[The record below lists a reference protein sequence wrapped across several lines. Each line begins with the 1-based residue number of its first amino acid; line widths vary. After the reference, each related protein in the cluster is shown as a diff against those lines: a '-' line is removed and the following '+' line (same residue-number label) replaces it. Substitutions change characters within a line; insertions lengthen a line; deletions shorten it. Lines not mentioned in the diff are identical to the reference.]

1 MLVLIGGVFF
11 VAVISLYHMLE
22 LMQKTDFGMENGLP
36 GRQVDEVRP
45 VCEIPFILLI
55 VTQYCFKEVHY
66 STGLRT
72 TGTSLVAS
80 GLRYGYATIFLSNWQ
95 LWTGV

>member
-36 GRQVDEVRP
+36 GKRVDEVRP
-45 VCEIPFILLI
+45 VCERM
-55 VTQYCFKEVHY
+55 K
-66 STGLRT
+66 
-72 TGTSLVAS
+72 GTSS
-80 GLRYGYATIFLSNWQ
+80 
-95 LWTGV
+95 